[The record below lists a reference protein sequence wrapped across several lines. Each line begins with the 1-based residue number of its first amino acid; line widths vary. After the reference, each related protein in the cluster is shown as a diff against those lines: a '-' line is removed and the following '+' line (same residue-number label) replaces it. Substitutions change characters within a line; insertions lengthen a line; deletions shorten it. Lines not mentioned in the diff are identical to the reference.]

1 MVIGKYKTKK
11 GYKFYVSIYLDG
23 KRIFRRGFN
32 SKDEAMKKGLELKE
46 NNIDYN
52 KIPTFNELLDSFLEN
67 YKKKVKITTYYY
79 NSVTIKNYMKNVIP
93 NIRVDKLKFNHFN
106 NWWNY
111 VKKKNI
117 SNSFKNVILKLLIT
131 IFEYCEIF
139 YNYKNN
145 EVKKLIPIKD
155 YSIKKDIKSEE
166 KIEKYISYEN
176 FKKLISVID
185 NEYWKLFFLVLY
197 FSGMRRNEILALQVT
212 EIPMKEIYV
221 YQQISVMPKKIYNK
235 NLLSPKS
242 RNSNGK
248 ILLPNFVMELLNKH
262 IEINNLK
269 VNDFIFFNK
278 EKTKNVSKTTVLKF
292 LVKYA
297 KKAGLKNADKYHFHM
312 FRHGEAT
319 LLDSIGI
326 DDNVVSKV
334 LRHSSSEITK
344 KVYIHETE
352 NEFKEVQNVLNSFE
366 KDFK

>member
-11 GYKFYVSIYLDG
+11 GYKYYVSVYLDG

-32 SKDEAMKKGLELKE
+32 SKDDAMKKGLELKE

-52 KIPTFNELLDSFLEN
+52 KIPIFNELLDSFLEN
-67 YKKKVKITTYYY
+67 YKKKVKVTTYYVT
-79 NSVTIKNYMKNVIP
+79 SVTIKKYMKNVIP
-93 NIRVDKLKFNHFN
+93 NFRVDKLKFNHFN

-111 VKKKNI
+111 VRKKDLSSTVKNRL
-117 SNSFKNVILKLLIT
+117 LKLLIL
-131 IFEYCEIF
+131 IFEFCEIF

-145 EVKKLIPIKD
+145 EVKKLIPVKD
-155 YSIKKDIKSEE
+155 YSIKKDIKED
-166 KIEKYISYEN
+166 KVEKYISYDN

-185 NEYWKLFFLVLY
+185 NDYWKLFFLVLY
-197 FSGMRRNEILALQVT
+197 FSGMRRGEILALQVT

-221 YQQISVMPKKIYNK
+221 YQQVSNMPKKLCNK

-242 RNSNGK
+242 KNSNGK
-248 ILLPNFVMELLNKH
+248 IILPDFILDMLNDH
-262 IEINNLK
+262 IKINNLK
-269 VNDFIFFNK
+269 VDDFIFFNK
-278 EKTKNVSKTTVLKF
+278 EKTKYISRTTSDSCLK
-292 LVKYA
+292 KYA
-297 KKAGLKNADKYHFHM
+297 KKAGLKNAEKYHLHM

-326 DDNVVSKV
+326 DDNVVSKI

-352 NEFKEVQNVLNSFE
+352 DEIKEVQNVLNSFE